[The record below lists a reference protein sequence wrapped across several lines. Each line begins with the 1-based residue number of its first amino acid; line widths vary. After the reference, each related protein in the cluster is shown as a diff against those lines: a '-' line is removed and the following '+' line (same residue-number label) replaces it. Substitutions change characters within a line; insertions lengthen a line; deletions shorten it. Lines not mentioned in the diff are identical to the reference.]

1 MFRCARRQSYAF
13 PPQKLP
19 LLNEIVGFPERKTSS
34 NARARFWFQ
43 SVEMM
48 TGTILMNGS

>member
-1 MFRCARRQSYAF
+1 MLHEAAAMTLILQGNRRV
-13 PPQKLP
+13 PRR
-19 LLNEIVGFPERKTSS
+19 ETCS

-48 TGTILMNGS
+48 AGTILMNGS